1 MAGSPS
7 ASSARSCCHAVQE
20 PEQTPRLESRLQS
33 GRSWRQRLSVPL
45 AVSGGVL
52 FVLGYL
58 GATMGFDVLPF
69 DRHHVFTQ
77 VGGIAVGL
85 LGLSWI
91 GTRR

>member
-1 MAGSPS
+1 MVGSQS
-7 ASSARSCCHAVQE
+7 ASSARSCCCGVPK
-20 PEQTPRLESRLQS
+20 PEQAPRLESRRQS
-33 GRSWRQRLSVPL
+33 SRSWRQRLIVPL

-52 FVLGYL
+52 FVVGYL
-58 GATMGFDVLPF
+58 GGTMGLDVLPF

-77 VGGIAVGL
+77 VAGIGVAL